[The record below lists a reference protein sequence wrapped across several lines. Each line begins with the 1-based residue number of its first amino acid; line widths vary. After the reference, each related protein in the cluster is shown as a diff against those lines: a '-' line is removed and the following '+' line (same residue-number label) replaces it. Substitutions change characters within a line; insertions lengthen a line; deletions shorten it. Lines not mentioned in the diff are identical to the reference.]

1 MVSEDTKSLVPK
13 ASLASTAHARHM
25 LTSREKQ
32 SHSDTTPE
40 KTPEVGSGGEAA
52 EQSYSVCGDVATAL
66 KVNSVDCVKNMTFNS
81 ANGKWKWKMSL
92 LHKQT
97 PEFNATILKFILEA
111 SLNWDSA
118 TQTEGVCQRLG
129 HTHCLLEEFN
139 CKATFCNM
147 KVTLQKH

>member
-32 SHSDTTPE
+32 SHLDTTPE
-40 KTPEVGSGGEAA
+40 KTPETGSGAEAA
-52 EQSYSVCGDVATAL
+52 EQSHSVSGDVATAL
-66 KVNSVDCVKNMTFNS
+66 KVNSVDCVKKMTFNS

-97 PEFNATILKFILEA
+97 LRVQCNNSQVYLGGVFKLGLSNSNRGGLPAPGPQ
-111 SLNWDSA
+111 SLP
-118 TQTEGVCQRLG
+118 TGGIQ
-129 HTHCLLEEFN
+129 
-139 CKATFCNM
+139 
-147 KVTLQKH
+147 LQSNFL